1 MTRINLLI
9 LLALVGSSIYL
20 VRVSYESRR
29 LFAELDRAQSEARQL
44 DIEHERLKAEKQSQA
59 TPLHVERVARDR
71 LPRLMELEADRMT
84 GMRCADAVGHAHG
97 ARTRPGQA
105 GDQPQGGGFSA
116 TRGPKQRNEFA
127 ARDLQIER
135 TERGHAIVIDL
146 GDGAKAHCYRF
157 GFGQCGA
164 RHHAYFFGR
173 RSRPTALLMKR
184 SV

>member
-71 LPRLMELEADRMT
+71 LAMRNATPAVTQYVTYTPT
-84 GMRCADAVGHAHG
+84 GAASG
-97 ARTRPGQA
+97 
-105 GDQPQGGGFSA
+105 
-116 TRGPKQRNEFA
+116 A
-127 ARDLQIER
+127 AR
-135 TERGHAIVIDL
+135 
-146 GDGAKAHCYRF
+146 
-157 GFGQCGA
+157 
-164 RHHAYFFGR
+164 
-173 RSRPTALLMKR
+173 
-184 SV
+184 